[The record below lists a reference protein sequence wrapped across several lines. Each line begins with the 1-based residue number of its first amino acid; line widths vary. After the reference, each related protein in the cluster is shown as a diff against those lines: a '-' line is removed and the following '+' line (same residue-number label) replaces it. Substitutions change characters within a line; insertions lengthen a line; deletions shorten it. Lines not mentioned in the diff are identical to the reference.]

1 MAGPAHPTTVRGDP
15 CHHGITGQFTGRAY
29 CWGGT
34 TTRTRP
40 DGGTRSVV
48 RVAVLIGLLFAAGVA
63 LQGRVPGPRP
73 APQDSGGDSPASLVG
88 VIALLGVSFV
98 VMAFAMFN
106 RRPPAPKAAPFEIPD
121 FGRGGGG
128 RINRRLLLFIALGVV
143 VLWLA
148 VVVVVGQFQFEPD
161 LRQQTATPTTTTA
174 PDRPDQPTTSAPR
187 EKPQSDTFR
196 LLAGATGVLLVMMTV
211 ATVVAAL
218 RNRSKLPPI
227 VVTAGPPAA
236 SPTPQPLA
244 VAAERG
250 LVEVANLSVEPR
262 AAIIACY
269 AAMEQA
275 LAGAPGA
282 APQASDTPS
291 EVLARAVA
299 NRTVSTRSAATL
311 VDLFAEARFSR
322 HTMTEQHRDQAQ
334 QALRSVLEE
343 LRAGV

>member
-1 MAGPAHPTTVRGDP
+1 MPPWNHRANPGHIAGEEP
-15 CHHGITGQFTGRAY
+15 
-29 CWGGT
+29 

-40 DGGTRSVV
+40 DGGTRSIA
-48 RVAVLIGLLFAAGVA
+48 RVAVLIGLLFAAAVA
-63 LQGRVPGPRP
+63 LQGQMPGPRP
-73 APQDSGGDSPASLVG
+73 TPQDSGGDSPASLVG

-106 RRPPAPKAAPFEIPD
+106 RRPPAPKAAPFEMPD

-128 RINRRLLLFIALGVV
+128 RINRRVLLLIGLGLVV
-143 VLWLA
+143 FWLA
-148 VVVVVGQFQFEPD
+148 VIVVLGQFQIEAEFH
-161 LRQQTATPTTTTA
+161 QQTATPTTTAA
-174 PDRPDQPTTSAPR
+174 PDRPAQPTTPAPR
-187 EKPQSDTFR
+187 EKPHSDTYR

-211 ATVVAAL
+211 STVVAAL

-227 VVTAGPPAA
+227 VVTAGPPPA
-236 SPTPQPLA
+236 SPATQPLA

-250 LVEVANLSVEPR
+250 LAQVANLSLEPR
-262 AAIIACY
+262 EAIIACY

-275 LAGAPGA
+275 LADAPGA

-299 NRTVSTRSAATL
+299 NHTVSTRSAATL
-311 VDLFAEARFSR
+311 VNLFAEARFSR
-322 HTMTEQHRDQAQ
+322 HTMTEDHRDQAQ
-334 QALRSVLEE
+334 RALQSVLGE

>member
-1 MAGPAHPTTVRGDP
+1 M
-15 CHHGITGQFTGRAY
+15 
-29 CWGGT
+29 
-34 TTRTRP
+34 
-40 DGGTRSVV
+40 
-48 RVAVLIGLLFAAGVA
+48 AVLIGLLFVVALA
-63 LQGRVPGPRP
+63 LQGRMPGPRP

-106 RRPPAPKAAPFEIPD
+106 RRPPAPKAAPFEMPD

-128 RINRRLLLFIALGVV
+128 RINRRLLLLIGLGLVV
-143 VLWLA
+143 FWLA
-148 VVVVVGQFQFEPD
+148 VVVVVGQFQIEAEFH
-161 LRQQTATPTTTTA
+161 QQTSTPTTTAA
-174 PDRPDQPTTSAPR
+174 PDRPAQPATPAPQQ
-187 EKPQSDTFR
+187 KPRSDTYR

-227 VVTAGPPAA
+227 VVTAGPPPSA
-236 SPTPQPLA
+236 SLATQPLE

-250 LVEVANLSVEPR
+250 LAEVANPSLEPR
-262 AAIIACY
+262 EAIIACY

-275 LAGAPGA
+275 LADAPGA

-322 HTMTEQHRDQAQ
+322 HTMTEEHRDEAQ
-334 QALRSVLEE
+334 QALRSVLGE